1 MEISDILKYIEFFKE
16 KYVMAQIYRDRIIKL
31 EQIDISSTE
40 DMFSRILE
48 EKKQEIDNVRFFISY
63 IPSEELAKYDFNNNH
78 SLNQFR
84 QACISID
91 DPLKPMGGCNLREEE
106 LRKGIRYAGMK
117 LSDPYGLV
125 PGVFDI
131 NNRIITYSPIFPLF
145 YDERDN
151 IKFAKDTYF
160 TSMTFQ
166 EIIINQI
173 NNAMEYYLHVGNYS
187 TARDILKYGSYIFER
202 INKEQ
207 MLEFVTN
214 PEKGQKV
221 LSRHLGLK

>member
-1 MEISDILKYIEFFKE
+1 
-16 KYVMAQIYRDRIIKL
+16 MAQIYRDRIIRL

-48 EKKQEIDNVRFFISY
+48 NKKHEIDNDRFFLSY
-63 IPSEELAKYDFNNNH
+63 ISPEELAKYDFSNNE
-78 SLNQFR
+78 SLNRFR
-84 QACISID
+84 HACISLD

-106 LRKGIRYAGMK
+106 LSKGIRYAGMK
-117 LSDPYGLV
+117 LSDPYGLI

-131 NNRIITYSPIFPLF
+131 NNRNITYSPIFPLF

-151 IKFAKDTYF
+151 IKFARDTYF

-173 NNAMEYYLHVGNYS
+173 NNAMEYYVHVGNYS
-187 TARDILKYGSYIFER
+187 AARDILKYGSYIFER

-207 MLEFVTN
+207 MLEFATN

-221 LSRHLGLK
+221 LRRHLGLK

>member
-1 MEISDILKYIEFFKE
+1 MP
-16 KYVMAQIYRDRIIKL
+16 QIYRDRIIRL

-117 LSDPYGLV
+117 LSDPYGLI

-207 MLEFVTN
+207 MLEFATN

>member
-1 MEISDILKYIEFFKE
+1 
-16 KYVMAQIYRDRIIKL
+16 MAQIYRDRIIRL

-48 EKKQEIDNVRFFISY
+48 NKKHEIDNDRFFLSY
-63 IPSEELAKYDFNNNH
+63 ISPEELAKYDFSNNE
-78 SLNQFR
+78 SLNRFR
-84 QACISID
+84 HACISLD

-106 LRKGIRYAGMK
+106 LSKGIRYAGMK
-117 LSDPYGLV
+117 LSDPYGLI

-131 NNRIITYSPIFPLF
+131 NNRNITYSPIFPLF

-151 IKFAKDTYF
+151 IKFARDTYF

-173 NNAMEYYLHVGNYS
+173 NNAMEYYVHVGNYS
-187 TARDILKYGSYIFER
+187 AARDILKYGSYIFER

-207 MLEFVTN
+207 MLEFATN